1 MIVTHGQHGCVTCE
15 RDGALHTIPA
25 VARRVIDT
33 VGAGDAFL
41 SVTAP
46 LVAAG
51 GALDHVGFI
60 GNVVGALKVEI
71 VGHRQAVDKVGL
83 VKSLT
88 GLLK

>member
-1 MIVTHGQHGCVTCE
+1 M
-15 RDGALHTIPA
+15 HTIPA
-25 VARRVIDT
+25 VARKVIDT

-51 GALDHVGFI
+51 GPLDRVGFV

-71 VGHRQAVDKVGL
+71 VGHRRSVDKAAV

-88 GLLK
+88 GLLR

>member
-1 MIVTHGQHGCVTCE
+1 
-15 RDGALHTIPA
+15 
-25 VARRVIDT
+25 

-51 GALDHVGFI
+51 GSLDRVGFI
-60 GNVVGALKVEI
+60 GNIVGALKVEI
-71 VGHRQAVDKVGL
+71 VGHRRSVDKAAV

-88 GLLK
+88 GLLR